1 MSDGFMPFF
10 FHQLA
15 EKWKLDDK
23 TFPKQSESISRRVGV
38 TDKRRLRLKLSS
50 AL

>member
-1 MSDGFMPFF
+1 MPQNVPGMSDGFMLF

-23 TFPKQSESISRRVGV
+23 TFHKQSQSPSLGMWEY
-38 TDKRRLRLKLSS
+38 
-50 AL
+50 